1 MLLPTLIRTGGRV
14 SWSPLTRS
22 SGRSLGTFSP
32 LRINTS
38 SSYSS
43 SYSTYSSASPQRWS
57 RFLVPGLVAGNVAV
71 FLTYSYG
78 VSRLTNQR
86 DGTIVRWFD
95 RNGVLSSANFRE
107 GRWWTLLT
115 HGFTHHN
122 IIHLASNMIVLYS
135 LGRPLALAIGARNFL
150 ATYLSSMVVGG
161 MASLAS
167 RRYWYDPKSLRH
179 QSASIGASGGVLGI
193 ATAYTFFVPR
203 STFLL
208 MMVIPMPA
216 WACLGLFVGYDTF
229 SFLRRDEGFLDHACH
244 LGGALTGAAAYTF
257 LTRARRGG
265 GGGSGA
271 NKAGGYLRSAYTRPP
286 PPSSRD
292 GKSREEGSIER
303 IAVRDTT
310 VLMHRVKCGTSRGK
324 EQQ

>member
-1 MLLPTLIRTGGRV
+1 MAAYVLLKKKHRIRPSSPQRRRRRILFFFPFPFPLSFSLIPCSRLDMLLPTLIRTGGRV

-179 QSASIGASGGVLGI
+179 QSASIGASGKGKRKGMI
-193 ATAYTFFVPR
+193 
-203 STFLL
+203 
-208 MMVIPMPA
+208 
-216 WACLGLFVGYDTF
+216 
-229 SFLRRDEGFLDHACH
+229 
-244 LGGALTGAAAYTF
+244 
-257 LTRARRGG
+257 RG
-265 GGGSGA
+265 
-271 NKAGGYLRSAYTRPP
+271 
-286 PPSSRD
+286 
-292 GKSREEGSIER
+292 
-303 IAVRDTT
+303 
-310 VLMHRVKCGTSRGK
+310 MHRFSLILPLFPFP
-324 EQQ
+324 